1 MKRTVISFL
10 LVVSGLPSAGPTH
23 LASQQPSL
31 FQELGV
37 FAISA
42 QSNHSE
48 LPDPRGFG
56 ASASWEFAGWLMARL
71 SYQRVSNDTRKVGV
85 VCDQYSQRIN
95 CRPEM
100 TETSAALSGLRG
112 ALTGALPL
120 GERVRLGVG
129 GGMSFNHLTAR
140 SVGVESGLDA
150 DLLAPNA
157 GIIGLSALITAAL
170 SPFATIPVRLTG
182 GFGVHWVNFNT
193 CSGNDPPQYDPFC
206 GMEPIKE
213 IELGLSYAF

>member
-1 MKRTVISFL
+1 MKRTVLSFL
-10 LVVSGLPSAGPTH
+10 LVVSGLLTAGPTP

-42 QSNHSE
+42 RSNQTE

-56 ASASWEFAGWLMARL
+56 AAASWEFAGWLMARL
-71 SYQRVSNDTRKVGV
+71 SYQRVSDDTLKPGV
-85 VCDQYSQRIN
+85 VCVQYSQRIN
-95 CRPEM
+95 CRSEM
-100 TETSAALSGLRG
+100 TETSAVLSGLRG
-112 ALTGALPL
+112 ALMGVLPL
-120 GERVRLGVG
+120 GDRVRLGAG
-129 GGMSFNHLTAR
+129 GGMSLNHLTAR

-157 GIIGLSALITAAL
+157 GILGFSALLSAAL
-170 SPFATIPVRLTG
+170 SPVSGIPVRITG

-206 GMEPIKE
+206 GMEPIRE
-213 IELGLSYAF
+213 IEMGLSYAF